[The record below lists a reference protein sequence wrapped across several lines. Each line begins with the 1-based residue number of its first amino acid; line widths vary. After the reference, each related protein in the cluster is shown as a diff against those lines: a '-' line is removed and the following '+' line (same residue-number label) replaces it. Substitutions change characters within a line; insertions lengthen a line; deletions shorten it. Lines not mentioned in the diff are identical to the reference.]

1 MSAMPQTPKLTISTP
16 ITTAMMVL
24 PSQFDEA
31 LRIPRSMG
39 PTCWQEGTG
48 SRPRGIRHRI
58 PQQGITGLITHHK
71 VAAASSQPWR
81 GGRIEAAG
89 RARVS
94 RVASGNGR
102 SGLLGHCLL
111 QIFSKGIPQINHTIP
126 PLPARQPHKEYLET

>member
-81 GGRIEAAG
+81 GGRIETAVG
-89 RARVS
+89 ARHANQVS
-94 RVASGNGR
+94 LNGKLALVAHALR
-102 SGLLGHCLL
+102 
-111 QIFSKGIPQINHTIP
+111 QILSNEIP
-126 PLPARQPHKEYLET
+126 